1 MISPE
6 SKWKEDGKRRQ
17 GSLRLL
23 ACLAFFLL
31 VVMACTQPILAQEEV
46 VEKEAG
52 VLHTYSLEEIVIAAL
67 KQNALLRQAE
77 LQEGQAYARL
87 LAEKGATELQ
97 GFATPILGVGSLE
110 RLEWAERA
118 IDKPIRDD
126 AADESAWEGGLRV
139 GFRKP
144 LPTGGLFSL
153 GLDWGVV
160 GGLDNTPRLGAE
172 PYWADLHS
180 EMTFRQPLRRDAKS
194 LDPWWQILIAEDT
207 YTKAK
212 LAKDTARR
220 NVLVMVTGM
229 FFEAVKAQE
238 QLDLALQTLESVQ
251 EHNRMVEGRV
261 SRGLGGPL
269 DLRTAEIEMATARHA
284 VSQSRRQLDLAR
296 RQLSEATG
304 LSLSGMTRLLPP
316 PPITWDTTLDV
327 ATARALGNASELKA
341 IEVDLDAARRAW
353 RRAQGETKPK
363 VDTSLSLNQDGAWR
377 IGLEVTWSFWDGQ
390 AARQRAEAAALELQ
404 KLNTQLETMTEDMK
418 LHIRREHYDY
428 LTSDERVELAELRLA
443 RAEESLETTRRRY
456 GLRMATELEMM
467 NSLNQL
473 REAKAEQAATS
484 YDRTVAAIRLLAHTD
499 QLIRVFPNM
508 SWGQGELSEGSQ
520 P

>member
-6 SKWKEDGKRRQ
+6 SKWKEDGIGRQ
-17 GSLRLL
+17 GGLRLL
-23 ACLAFFLL
+23 ACLALFLL
-31 VVMACTQPILAQEEV
+31 AVMACTQPILAQEEV
-46 VEKEAG
+46 IEKEAG
-52 VLHTYSLEEIVIAAL
+52 VLHTYSLEEIVIAGL
-67 KQNALLRQAE
+67 KQNASLRQAE
-77 LQEGQAYARL
+77 LLEGQAYARL

-97 GFATPILGVGSLE
+97 GFVAPILGVGSLE
-110 RLEWAERA
+110 RLGWAERT
-118 IDKPIRDD
+118 IDKKIREA
-126 AADESAWEGGLRV
+126 AADEYAWESGLRI
-139 GFRKP
+139 GFHKP
-144 LPTGGLFSL
+144 LPTGGVFSL
-153 GLDWGVV
+153 GLDWGVT
-160 GGLDNTPRLGAE
+160 GGLDSTHLGEE
-172 PYWADLHS
+172 PYWADLNS

-269 DLRTAEIEMATARHA
+269 DLRTAEIEMATAKHA

-296 RQLSEATG
+296 RQLSQATG

-316 PPITWDTTLDV
+316 PPIMWDTTLDV
-327 ATARALGNASELKA
+327 ATARVLGNALELKA

-363 VDTSLSLNQDGAWR
+363 VDTSLALNQDGAWR
-377 IGLEVTWSFWDGQ
+377 VGLEVTWSFWDGQ

-404 KLNTQLETMTEDMK
+404 KLNTQLETMTEDLK
-418 LHIRREHYDY
+418 LRIRREHYDY

-508 SWGQGELSEGSQ
+508 SWDQGELSEGSGL
-520 P
+520 